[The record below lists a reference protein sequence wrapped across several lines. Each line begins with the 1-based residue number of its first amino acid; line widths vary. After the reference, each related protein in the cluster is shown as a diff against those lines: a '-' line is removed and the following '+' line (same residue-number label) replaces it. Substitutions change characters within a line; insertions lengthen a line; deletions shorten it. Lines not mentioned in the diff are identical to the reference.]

1 MESVPMAYVRRFLP
15 VVLAAAALVPSA
27 GASPSVSAQPTLY
40 VNYALNCTFTI
51 TGDNGQTVTTIAPGT
66 YGIDITSPLPFAEV
80 DLSNDLGNPNDMTA
94 CRSFVQFKLTGPNVN
109 LTSTLSDG
117 DSAFALLQA
126 TFQAGTYTAV
136 DENQPSVA
144 RDNFSVSSSV
154 AATNPANP
162 SVGGSTS
169 LSKGTTSQD
178 IVGSALLPFRGS
190 LDAIVFAGGKL
201 SLSHNG
207 NVVKTL
213 KTGRWTFSV
222 DDESKKAGFEVQVL
236 HGKAQTITSSGYVG
250 NHDATVTLKPGR
262 WTFFRVGGPKT
273 TFYVTD

>member
-1 MESVPMAYVRRFLP
+1 MEASRMALLRRFLP
-15 VVLAAAALVPSA
+15 VVLAAALVPAA
-27 GASPSVSAQPTLY
+27 GAHPTVAALPTLY

-51 TGDNGQTVTTIAPGT
+51 TGDNGQTVTTIAPGS
-66 YGIDITSPLPFAEV
+66 YEVDITTPLPFAEV
-80 DLSNDLGNPNDMTA
+80 DLSGALNNPNDMTA
-94 CRSFVQFKLTGPNVN
+94 CKSFVQFALTGPGVN
-109 LTSTLSDG
+109 LSSTLNDG

-136 DENQPSVA
+136 DENQPTVA
-144 RDNFSVSSSV
+144 RDVFAVSNSV
-154 AATNPANP
+154 AATNPTNP
-162 SVGGSTS
+162 SGGSTS
-169 LSKGTTSQD
+169 LSKGTASQD
-178 IVGSALLPFRGS
+178 IVGSALAPFRGS
-190 LDAIVFAGGKL
+190 LDAIVYAGGKL

-222 DDESKKAGFEVQVL
+222 DDESKKAGFEIQVL
-236 HGKAQTITSSGYVG
+236 HGKAETITSSSYVG

-273 TFYVTD
+273 TFFVTS